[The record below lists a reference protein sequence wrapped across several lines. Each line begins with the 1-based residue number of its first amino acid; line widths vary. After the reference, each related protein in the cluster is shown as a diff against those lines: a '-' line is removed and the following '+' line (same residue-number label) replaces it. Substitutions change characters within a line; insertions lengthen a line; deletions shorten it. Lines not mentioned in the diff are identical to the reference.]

1 MVNELIDL
9 LSTLRHSESEMNIN
23 INVSIILSW
32 ALLYWCIVVNNI
44 LGKKTDYSFAHAIAP
59 MSTWSHQRLL
69 GSTFFLKNDVISWYI
84 KFEIETAA

>member
-1 MVNELIDL
+1 MIYELINQ
-9 LSTLRHSESEMNIN
+9 LSSLRHSESEMNIN
-23 INVSIILSW
+23 INVSIIFSW

-84 KFEIETAA
+84 EFDIETAA